1 MIAAASKTKY
11 EDNQTFKDY
20 TASKSFDE
28 DTILEDVDKE
38 KDTVMTEQE
47 ELKVVQDMMLFK
59 ILNSAES
66 PPLFVGI
73 VLII

>member
-1 MIAAASKTKY
+1 MKIIRPSKIILHH
-11 EDNQTFKDY
+11 
-20 TASKSFDE
+20 SFDE

-47 ELKVVQDMMLFK
+47 EFKVVQDMMLFK

>member
-1 MIAAASKTKY
+1 MIAAASKTEY

-38 KDTVMTEQE
+38 KDTVMTEQD
-47 ELKVVQDMMLFK
+47 EL
-59 ILNSAES
+59 
-66 PPLFVGI
+66 
-73 VLII
+73 